1 MSRPQPADPMLRR
14 LIQAARQ
21 QQLSRRRLLQVG
33 AAGAG
38 ALTLAA
44 CAPGGGG
51 GGDNLIRWANWTG
64 YMDEDDAGNYPT
76 LDAFEARTG
85 REVEY
90 LVDVDDNN
98 TFYATIQGQLAL
110 DADTGYDTFCLTDWM
125 AARLIRDGQVQ
136 TFDYANLPNVTAQL
150 NPSYKEAAFDPGRAK
165 SIPWQGGYAG
175 LVYDEA
181 AVPRGIKSVEDLWR
195 PEFKGRVV
203 VLSELRDT
211 LGVVMQSLG
220 TDISTDWG
228 SDAFYDA
235 LDVVGEQI
243 SNGQIGAVK
252 GNSYTDDLI
261 NGDAVVGIV
270 WSGDVESILNAEL
283 AAAGEDPRFKFVLP
297 DSGGTL
303 WADNFLVPNGSKAR
317 RQVEELIDYYYEPAV
332 AAELAAWVNFV
343 SPCVGAQEAM
353 AEFAPE
359 LVDNWLIFPDAAVMD
374 NVRVFR
380 GLSEAEERE
389 YSAAWQA
396 LNVGV

>member
-1 MSRPQPADPMLRR
+1 
-14 LIQAARQ
+14 
-21 QQLSRRRLLQVG
+21 
-33 AAGAG
+33 
-38 ALTLAA
+38 
-44 CAPGGGG
+44 
-51 GGDNLIRWANWTG
+51 
-64 YMDEDDAGNYPT
+64 MDEDDAGNYPT
-76 LDAFEARTG
+76 LDAFQERTG
-85 REVEY
+85 IPVEY

-98 TFYATIQGQLAL
+98 TFYATIQGQLEL

-136 TFDYANLPNVTAQL
+136 SFDYANLPNVTEQL
-150 NPSYKEAAFDPGRAK
+150 NPSYKDAAFDPGRAR

-175 LVYDEA
+175 LVYDEQ
-181 AVPRGIKSVEDLWR
+181 AVPGGIKSVADLWK

-211 LGVVMQSLG
+211 VGVVMQSLG

-228 SDAFYDA
+228 PDAFYDA

-303 WADNFLVPNGSKAR
+303 WADNFQVPNGSTR
-317 RQVEELIDYYYEPAV
+317 RAEVEQLIDYYYEPEV

-343 SPCVGAQEAM
+343 SPCVGAQAAM
-353 AEFAPE
+353 EQFAPE
-359 LVDNWLIFPDAAVMD
+359 LVDNWLIFPTEEVMA

-380 GLSEAEERE
+380 GLSEAEENE